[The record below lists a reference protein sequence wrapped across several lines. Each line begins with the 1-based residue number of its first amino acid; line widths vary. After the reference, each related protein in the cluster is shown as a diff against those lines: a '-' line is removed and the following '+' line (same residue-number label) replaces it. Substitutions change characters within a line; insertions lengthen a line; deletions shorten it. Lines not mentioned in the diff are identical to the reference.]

1 MEIKGLLKLKR
12 FKEMKDEEL
21 LRYSRQIVLP
31 EIDIDGQRA
40 INQSRVI
47 IIGLGGLG
55 TVISTYLVRMGIG
68 NITIC
73 DYDSIDISNLHRQ
86 ILFDLK
92 DIGFQKTQ
100 ITKEKLNLINP
111 DVEVQV
117 IEEKLDKEKLDCHL
131 SQEDIVVDEK
141 DNFKIRYDINKI
153 CFKNKKRLISG
164 SAIGW
169 KGHLLTL
176 DFTKEESPCYECLYG
191 SNMVEEESCS
201 ELGILP
207 PIAGFIGSLQ
217 AMEVIKLILNKGT
230 SPFNLIE
237 FDGSNNE
244 IRSFNLNKYPN
255 CKICG

>member
-117 IEEKLDKEKLDCHL
+117 IEEKLDKT
-131 SQEDIVVDEK
+131 
-141 DNFKIRYDINKI
+141 NK
-153 CFKNKKRLISG
+153 
-164 SAIGW
+164 
-169 KGHLLTL
+169 
-176 DFTKEESPCYECLYG
+176 
-191 SNMVEEESCS
+191 
-201 ELGILP
+201 
-207 PIAGFIGSLQ
+207 
-217 AMEVIKLILNKGT
+217 
-230 SPFNLIE
+230 
-237 FDGSNNE
+237 
-244 IRSFNLNKYPN
+244 
-255 CKICG
+255 

>member
-92 DIGFQKTQ
+92 DI
-100 ITKEKLNLINP
+100 
-111 DVEVQV
+111 
-117 IEEKLDKEKLDCHL
+117 
-131 SQEDIVVDEK
+131 
-141 DNFKIRYDINKI
+141 
-153 CFKNKKRLISG
+153 
-164 SAIGW
+164 
-169 KGHLLTL
+169 
-176 DFTKEESPCYECLYG
+176 
-191 SNMVEEESCS
+191 
-201 ELGILP
+201 
-207 PIAGFIGSLQ
+207 
-217 AMEVIKLILNKGT
+217 
-230 SPFNLIE
+230 
-237 FDGSNNE
+237 
-244 IRSFNLNKYPN
+244 
-255 CKICG
+255 